1 MPTVSH
7 CSCYC
12 CMHNS
17 YGKCNRVLIELGVV
31 GNCCHSFVTED
42 ELWNEDLRESRVI
55 TLSAVSFNPDL
66 PRRYRSAS
74 RMEAR
79 QLRTP
84 GVHTG
89 KKIRLYGG

>member
-1 MPTVSH
+1 MPTVSR

-17 YGKCNRVLIELGVV
+17 YGKCNRVVIELGVV
-31 GNCCHSFVTED
+31 GNCCHCFSTED
-42 ELWNEDLRESRVI
+42 ELWNEDWREVCAI
-55 TLSAVSFNPDL
+55 TLSAVSFNPDF

-74 RMEAR
+74 RMEER

-84 GVHTG
+84 GVHTS
-89 KKIRLYGG
+89 KKIRLCGI